1 MGNTWSLGSG
11 KESETMT
18 YPTTRVIIA
27 AVLLAFECPAQAP
40 AELLQKGIYL
50 QETAGDLD
58 GALQIYRQITE
69 ASPSGASAVAAQA
82 QYRIAEAL
90 LEKGDLNGAA
100 TEFNKLAV
108 RYSEHQALIAKMARR
123 LSG

>member
-58 GALQIYRQITE
+58 GALQIYRQHGFRGLFHGLKSTLFF
-69 ASPSGASAVAAQA
+69 
-82 QYRIAEAL
+82 R
-90 LEKGDLNGAA
+90 
-100 TEFNKLAV
+100 
-108 RYSEHQALIAKMARR
+108 
-123 LSG
+123 